1 MSFDLKLR
9 DGQLVLK
16 NSGDI
21 DIVYNTEKLEQDVIK
36 VAITPLGANKL
47 NPWYGSILSKTLIGM
62 PFDLE
67 LAKNLSADQ
76 LVSSLET
83 LRILQINQAQQQ
95 NVSAS
100 EAISS
105 ILGVDFKRD
114 ELDFRKISVF
124 INILSRSSK
133 KSLIELT
140 VSP

>member
-1 MSFDLKLR
+1 
-9 DGQLVLK
+9 
-16 NSGDI
+16 
-21 DIVYNTEKLEQDVIK
+21 
-36 VAITPLGANKL
+36 
-47 NPWYGSILSKTLIGM
+47 M

-100 EAISS
+100 EAISN

-133 KSLIELT
+133 RSLIELT